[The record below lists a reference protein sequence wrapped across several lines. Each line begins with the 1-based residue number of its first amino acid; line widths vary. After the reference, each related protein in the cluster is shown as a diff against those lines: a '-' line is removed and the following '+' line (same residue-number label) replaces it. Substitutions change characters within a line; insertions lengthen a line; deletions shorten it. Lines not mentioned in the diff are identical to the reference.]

1 MIFIQIRSVVLGI
14 HHLESRLYY
23 ELIYYAQSYAPLVS
37 LFIMSH
43 PFVMHSI
50 IHMSNTSVIP
60 YTLLDQYL
68 TPNLNTIPNIQN
80 MRFFC
85 CSVYM
90 GQQRQGSLAELC
102 CNGSDRSHIPNLLLP
117 QATVHEQAQ
126 IIYSNT
132 CLIYGPAQD
141 ILVLIT
147 LF

>member
-23 ELIYYAQSYAPLVS
+23 ELFYYAQSYAPLLS

-50 IHMSNTSVIP
+50 IHMFNTSVIP
-60 YTLLDQYL
+60 YTSLDQYL

-85 CSVYM
+85 CSVYVVARSM
-90 GQQRQGSLAELC
+90 SQFKVFGFILKVGVCCISPEPFESFSLNFTKMFLSVRRCAEEMTQ
-102 CNGSDRSHIPNLLLP
+102 LP
-117 QATVHEQAQ
+117 R
-126 IIYSNT
+126 
-132 CLIYGPAQD
+132 L
-141 ILVLIT
+141 
-147 LF
+147 